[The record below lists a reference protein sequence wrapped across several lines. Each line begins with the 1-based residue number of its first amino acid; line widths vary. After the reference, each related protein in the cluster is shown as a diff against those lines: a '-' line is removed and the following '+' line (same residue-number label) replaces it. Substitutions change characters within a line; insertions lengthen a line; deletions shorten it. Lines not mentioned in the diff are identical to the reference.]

1 MKPGTLVRLHSER
14 RNGKSSFM
22 HVLPVEEGS
31 LDFLEWYQNEVGIVL
46 PPSPDQYPDY
56 ISVMIPGGIGTCLIC
71 EVREIQ

>member
-1 MKPGTLVRLHSER
+1 MKPGTLVKLHGR
-14 RNGKSSFM
+14 FPDKSSFM

-46 PPSPDQYPDY
+46 HPGPNQDTDD
-56 ISVMIPGGIGTCLIC
+56 ILVMIPGGIGLCLIC

>member
-1 MKPGTLVRLHSER
+1 
-14 RNGKSSFM
+14 M
-22 HVLPVEEGS
+22 HVLPAEKDS

-56 ISVMIPGGIGTCLIC
+56 ILVMIPGGIGTCLIC